1 MSSPISSV
9 SGLASGIQWQD
20 MIDQIMQL
28 EQQRRLDP
36 VTTAS
41 TKAQSQYDAW
51 GQWQSLVAKF
61 RDTASALRD
70 PNAFAQF
77 QVSGGTSPA
86 TGRTLFTAT
95 ASAGAVAGTYDV
107 EVQELARA
115 NKMSGAV
122 QASASTALGLSG
134 EFAINGSRVAVTAT
148 DTLGSIRD
156 KINAL
161 NAGSTPTGVT
171 ASVLSTGSSEFRLV
185 LTADHTGAAG
195 IELVDDS
202 AGTLQSLGLVDGSTT
217 LNIASVGGG
226 AQSFHVSSS
235 TAAIA
240 TMLGVT
246 MPPPSTINIGGHVIS
261 VDLSVDSLASIAAR
275 IMAAG
280 GDASV
285 VSAVNDG
292 QTSYRLVTSDTVS
305 ASTADGTRAL
315 EVLGFLKSGR
325 AGVAQVVTSANS
337 YSDGVGATATG
348 STLLSDLQVA
358 GNPLGLAAGDT
369 FVLQG
374 TRGDGSV
381 VNLSFTVGASD
392 TLQTLVDKLND
403 ATSGYGA
410 GSRTATASIVNGQI
424 VLTDGTAGDSQLSL
438 SMSVAQSGGGIV
450 NIGRM
455 NTSAVGRLREVV
467 AGSDAVVKLDG
478 VTVRR
483 SSNTISDA
491 MAGVTFTLQQAE
503 PGAVGTLTIGRD
515 SAAIL
520 KTVGDLATAYN
531 DILKFR
537 DSQSATDAP
546 LHNNVTLRT
555 TMSSITNLFLTNVTG
570 VSGSLTSAPLAGLS
584 LQKDGTLS
592 VDANAF
598 TAALNSNL
606 VSLASLFNTSGT
618 TTNSDVSYF
627 VSTGKTTPGTYS
639 VDITTAATTASV
651 SGAGFSGTYVDDGTP
666 DTMTVTDSTTG
677 ASGDVSL
684 SNGDT
689 IDIIVARLNAM
700 FASNKMNLAASKNGN
715 DLKIEGTHFG
725 SAATFTVGYTAGGAD
740 GSAQLGI
747 AAGTVAG
754 TDVVG
759 TIGGLPATGSG
770 QMLTGASG
778 GATDGLTIM
787 YTGAAT
793 GNQGTIN
800 FVLGLGGTLFN
811 AADSIARAGGAVATQ
826 QDALQARINELQ
838 TRADTVQQALDAKRA
853 ALTAQF
859 VAMESALSQI
869 QQQATSLTNFMNQLN
884 ASSKG

>member
-1 MSSPISSV
+1 MRGGSGSRWCRSS
-9 SGLASGIQWQD
+9 AT
-20 MIDQIMQL
+20 
-28 EQQRRLDP
+28 RRRP
-36 VTTAS
+36 CATRTP
-41 TKAQSQYDAW
+41 
-51 GQWQSLVAKF
+51 
-61 RDTASALRD
+61 LR
-70 PNAFAQF
+70 QF
-77 QVSGGTSPA
+77 QVAGGTSPA

-95 ASAGAVAGTYDV
+95 ASSSASAGTYDV

-195 IELVDDS
+195 IELVDDT

-217 LNIASVGGG
+217 LNIVPAGGG

-240 TMLGVT
+240 AMLGVT

-261 VDLSVDSLASIAAR
+261 VDLSVDSLASIAAK

-280 GDASV
+280 GSASV
-285 VSAVNDG
+285 VSEVNDG

-305 ASTADGTRAL
+305 ASDSDGTRSL

-325 AGVAQVVTSANS
+325 AGVAQVVTSANT
-337 YSDGVGATATG
+337 YTDGVGATATA
-348 STLLSDLQVA
+348 STLLSDLQVG
-358 GNPLGLAAGDT
+358 GNPLGIVAGDT

-381 VNLSFTVGASD
+381 LNLSFTVGASD

-410 GSRTATASIVNGQI
+410 GTRTATASIVNGQI

-438 SMSVAQSGGGIV
+438 AMSASQAGGGVV
-450 NIGRM
+450 NVGRM
-455 NTSAVGRLREVV
+455 DTSSVGRLREVV
-467 AGSDAVVKLDG
+467 TGSDAVVRLDG

-483 SSNTISDA
+483 SSNTISGA
-491 MAGVTFTLQQAE
+491 LAGVTLTLQRCRA
-503 PGAVGTLTIGRD
+503 GRHRSLTIGRD
-515 SAAIL
+515 SDAIM
-520 KTVGDLATAYN
+520 KSVGDLAAAYN

-537 DSQSATDAP
+537 DDAVRHGCAAAQQRHPAHHDGQHHESLPHQRHRRHRLADQRPAGGTVAAEGRNP
-546 LHNNVTLRT
+546 LGRRQRVQGGA
-555 TMSSITNLFLTNVTG
+555 V
-570 VSGSLTSAPLAGLS
+570 
-584 LQKDGTLS
+584 
-592 VDANAF
+592 
-598 TAALNSNL
+598 SNL
-606 VSLASLFNTSGT
+606 VSLESLFNTSGT
-618 TTNSDVSYF
+618 ATNSAVSYF
-627 VSTGKTTPGTYS
+627 VSTDKTMPGTYS
-639 VDITTAATTASV
+639 VDITAAATTPSASG
-651 SGAGFSGTYVDDGTP
+651 SGFSGTYVDDGTG
-666 DTMTVTDSTTG
+666 DAMTITDATTG
-677 ASGDVSL
+677 HSGSITL
-684 SNGDT
+684 ANGDT
-689 IDIIVARLNAM
+689 IDTIVARLNAM

-715 DLKIEGTHFG
+715 DLKIDGTHYG
-725 SAATFTVGYTAGGAD
+725 SAATFTVDYTAGGAD

-747 AAGTVAG
+747 GAGTVAG
-754 TDVVG
+754 TDVAG

-778 GATDGLTIM
+778 GATSGLTIM

-793 GNQGTIN
+793 GNQGTIT

-811 AADSIARAGGAVATQ
+811 AADSIARAGGAIATQ